1 MVLGIALAVVL
12 ACDDEPTPPPPP
24 AVTLDSAWPNADS
37 LQWNYDLTSRAFWN
51 VLPDSLYATAEEV
64 PPLPPLQDLATR
76 LATPNPDPPDSVVTA
91 RYRLRFNGTGM
102 TASGATGQHLVGE
115 VFAAAHAVTSAS
127 SGAGFLHR
135 LATARPDLQS
145 RIAATHPDGRREH
158 AGDQLP
164 RPLFLH
170 GGMLYEK
177 TATHIGAYAYLG
189 GPELAW
195 KWLEADVTPGHEFVL
210 QLAPTMADDI
220 FLHGRVLGSRTVSV
234 PSGTYDR
241 IVDVVYA
248 VDWGVVQVRDEA
260 NDPLG
265 YLRVYD
271 YGSIAYAA
279 DVGPVES
286 VERTITLQGISPD
299 PRLPALRELRV
310 AHRPPPT
317 SARQPS
323 APTP

>member
-37 LQWNYDLTSRAFWN
+37 LQWNYDVTSRAWWD
-51 VLPDSLYATAEEV
+51 VPLGSLYATPEEV
-64 PPLPPLQDLATR
+64 PPLPPLQDLAAR
-76 LATPNPDPPDSVVTA
+76 LATPNPDPPDSVVTSG
-91 RYRLRFNGTGM
+91 YRLRFNGTGM
-102 TASGATGQHLVGE
+102 TGSGATGQHLVAE
-115 VFAAAHAVTSAS
+115 VFAAAHAATSPCTD
-127 SGAGFLHR
+127 GFSHR
-135 LATARPDLQS
+135 LATARPDLRP
-145 RIAATHPDGRREH
+145 RIAATRPDRWREH
-158 AGDQLP
+158 GDGLP

-170 GGMLYEK
+170 GGVLYEK
-177 TATHIGAYAYLG
+177 TAAHIGAYSYLN
-189 GPELAW
+189 GPHLAW